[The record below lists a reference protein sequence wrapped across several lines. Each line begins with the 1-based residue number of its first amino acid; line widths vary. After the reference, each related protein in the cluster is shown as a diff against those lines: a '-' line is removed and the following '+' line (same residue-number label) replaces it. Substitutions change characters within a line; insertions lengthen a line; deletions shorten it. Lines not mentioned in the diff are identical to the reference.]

1 MTSNDLIPRSTQP
14 GIPTL
19 VAFIMAVLTAT
30 GCTNVKEEVIIPA
43 PPGDIW
49 KVLIDAKGYP
59 AWNTLLTPTE
69 GSLQQGAYMTY
80 RYTPPNDEPI
90 DLRFKI
96 ETSERGRTLRQTGGT
111 WGLFSFDH
119 QWLLEATPEGT
130 RVTQSESFAGIMVLF
145 WDSEWLPTTYRA
157 INSSLKKEV
166 IRRQQPANTAP

>member
-111 WGLFSFDH
+111 WGLFSFEVSH
-119 QWLLEATPEGT
+119 SLNKLITARP
-130 RVTQSESFAGIMVLF
+130 S
-145 WDSEWLPTTYRA
+145 LPKA
-157 INSSLKKEV
+157 LV
-166 IRRQQPANTAP
+166 